1 MKRYYIYLKTLLLP
15 LFGLLLTVGC
25 RHDGQS
31 ASVSALSGATT
42 ALPSPVTDGFM
53 VPDYGDSLVL
63 PPNIAPLNFSV
74 NEKIHL
80 RVSCGGEELL
90 DKSYNGEVRFR
101 PKSWKRWLNTARER
115 QQPLRLDIRTA
126 GRAYAPL
133 HWFVANDTIDPYL
146 VYRLVLPG
154 DGVYNVLGIYER
166 ELASFRT
173 RPLMLNTVSENNC
186 MNCHTFRN
194 GNADEMIVHWRFPSE
209 GSLLQTPDGPRKI
222 ALSPEA
228 TRLGVRL
235 IYPAYHPQG
244 RYIAF
249 STNLLLGVGGYEAH
263 RRFFNSID
271 SLSHIVLYDIEENCL
286 FTAPSLWNEEAEYTY
301 PAWSPNGDRLYFCSA
316 PKEDTAFLAA
326 QPTVKQRIK
335 RIRFDLVSIAFN
347 PETGTFGDSVQTLLA
362 ADDYNSSFALP
373 RVNPANPN
381 CIAVNVSP
389 YSSFPARALGDL
401 GLVFPHQSD
410 STADSTIYMHRFEPA
425 TALNTPE
432 AESFHSW
439 SRNGHWI
446 VYTGKQMDGY
456 FALPY
461 IAYFNGQTFSK
472 PFLLPQKEGDWYRG
486 ALKSFN
492 LPELTVSPSTL
503 TPRKVEKLRKEGYTL
518 VVDIRNIETLIKTL
532 HEPETL

>member
-1 MKRYYIYLKTLLLP
+1 MKRQIIYIILP
-15 LFGLLLTVGC
+15 LMLLMLTAGC
-25 RHDGQS
+25 RHET
-31 ASVSALSGATT
+31 AAISGATT
-42 ALPSPVTDGFM
+42 ALPSPVADGFM
-53 VPDYGDSLVL
+53 FPDYGDSIVL

-74 NEKIHL
+74 NGKIRL
-80 RVSCGGEELL
+80 RVSCGEEKLL
-90 DKSYNGEVRFR
+90 DKRYNGQVRFKQKAWR
-101 PKSWKRWLNTARER
+101 RYLNTACER
-115 QQPLRLDIRTA
+115 QQPLRLEISTVE
-126 GRAYAPL
+126 RAYAPL

-166 ELASFRT
+166 ELAGFRT

-228 TRLGVRL
+228 SRLGLRL

-249 STNLLLGVGGYEAH
+249 STNLLKGIGGYETH

-271 SLSHIVLYDIEENCL
+271 SLSHIVLYDIAENRL
-286 FTAPSLWNEEAEYTY
+286 FSTPALWDAEAEFTY
-301 PAWSPNGDRLYFCSA
+301 PAWSPDGHSLYFCSA
-316 PKEDTAFLAA
+316 PKEDPAFLSAH
-326 QPTVKQRIK
+326 PTEKQRIE
-335 RIRFDLVSIAFN
+335 RIQFDLVSIAFD
-347 PETGTFGDSVQTLLA
+347 PATGTFGDSVQTLLA
-362 ADDYNSSFALP
+362 ANDYNGSFALP
-373 RVNPANPN
+373 RVNPADPN

-401 GLVFPHQSD
+401 GLVFLNRPGSE
-410 STADSTIYMHRFEPA
+410 ADSNPRFEPA
-425 TALNTPE
+425 NALNSPE

-439 SRNGHWI
+439 SRNGRWL
-446 VYTGKQMDGY
+446 VYASKRQDG
-456 FALPY
+456 FFSLPY

-472 PFLLPQKEGDWYRG
+472 PFLLPQKDGDRYRG
-486 ALKSFN
+486 SLKSFN
-492 LPELTVSPSTL
+492 LPELTVSPSNLSPKKT
-503 TPRKVEKLRKEGYTL
+503 EKIRQGYTL
-518 VVDIRNIETLIKTL
+518 TINSDAIETLIKNL
-532 HEPETL
+532 HESEAL